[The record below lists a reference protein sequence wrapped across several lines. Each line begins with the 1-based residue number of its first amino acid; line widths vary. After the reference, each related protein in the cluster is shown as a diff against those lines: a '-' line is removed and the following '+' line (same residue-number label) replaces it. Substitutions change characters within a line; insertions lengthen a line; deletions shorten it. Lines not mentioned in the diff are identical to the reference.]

1 MANGVN
7 WANQNNW
14 GGWGNQPFNP
24 DNFGDFQRAGRFG
37 GRAGRDAASN
47 KMPPNRLK
55 GYEDRAKGLAK
66 QLGFDFDND
75 GFAQG
80 FWDGMSDQ
88 EFDDM
93 LNNNKKL
100 SNSDKKWLKDWR
112 NWNNI
117 NGKGPKE
124 KELERL

>member
-1 MANGVN
+1 
-7 WANQNNW
+7 
-14 GGWGNQPFNP
+14 
-24 DNFGDFQRAGRFG
+24 
-37 GRAGRDAASN
+37 
-47 KMPPNRLK
+47 
-55 GYEDRAKGLAK
+55 LAK

-112 NWNNI
+112 NWNNA

-124 KELERL
+124 KELERLQRERQNILRTLKDDVKAIKDNLDDALKVK